1 MTPLE
6 AIFGSW
12 KIPRKG
18 KNNAKENDLLTFRCH
33 KKMGEEGGKSARRLE
48 KLQRDF
54 LWGGGNLER
63 KAHLVNWETV
73 CVDKEKGGL
82 GIRKL
87 TLLNKA
93 LLGKW
98 IWRFACA
105 KEDLWKQVL
114 MAKYGQ
120 EDFGWRT
127 KKAFGAFGVGVWKEI
142 LKEAGWCWEK
152 LAFKVGKGTKIRFW
166 TDLWCGGTVL
176 S

>member
-63 KAHLVNWETV
+63 KAHLVNWETI
-73 CVDKEKGGL
+73 CVDKEKGG
-82 GIRKL
+82 
-87 TLLNKA
+87 A
-93 LLGKW
+93 W
-98 IWRFACA
+98 H
-105 KEDLWKQVL
+105 
-114 MAKYGQ
+114 
-120 EDFGWRT
+120 
-127 KKAFGAFGVGVWKEI
+127 
-142 LKEAGWCWEK
+142 KEANPLEQI
-152 LAFKVGKGTKIRFW
+152 LAW
-166 TDLWCGGTVL
+166 QMDLEICL
-176 S
+176 C